1 MQEAEDSVHP
11 VEERGRRQ
19 RSRRGES
26 RCKKE
31 GEESRPA
38 KERGQE
44 ADEGVLRDC
53 EHGDR
58 SRCERELPALGWR
71 VCGIGVMGQ
80 LVSYCG
86 SSVRRRKGT
95 PCARRRRREPRVA
108 GFTALP
114 RCRRSCSLSPF
125 RPVSLYSREDIVGAG
140 YGESALDIPDT

>member
-53 EHGDR
+53 EHGD
-58 SRCERELPALGWR
+58 PAANASYPRLG
-71 VCGIGVMGQ
+71 
-80 LVSYCG
+80 
-86 SSVRRRKGT
+86 
-95 PCARRRRREPRVA
+95 
-108 GFTALP
+108 
-114 RCRRSCSLSPF
+114 
-125 RPVSLYSREDIVGAG
+125 GA
-140 YGESALDIPDT
+140 YAA